1 MGDFTMIDYH
11 ELDVLCANLEL
22 ENKELKA
29 KNKMLEEECSA
40 LRDQLRN
47 LERQVYNGPTM

>member
-1 MGDFTMIDYH
+1 MMDYH
-11 ELDVLCANLEL
+11 ELDLLCANLEL

-40 LRDQLRN
+40 MREQLRN
-47 LERQVYNGPTM
+47 LERHVYNGPTM